1 MITAD
6 LLNSIFHSALPPYVL
21 GKMALGETVTVRLR
35 ASAELAIYK
44 VLLRCTPEGEE
55 IMLPLHKTSERAGV
69 QWWETEVTLNVP
81 QFDYRFWVFTADGP
95 YWLAAGGCTRYTPL
109 DYTNFKL
116 LCLHHLPDWVLG
128 SVFYQIFPDRFCNGD
143 DSLSVKNGEYFVGK
157 DAVEKW
163 EWHQFCGA
171 KARNHVFLGGDIP
184 GIISRLDY
192 LQELGVTAIYLNPIF
207 TAPSNH
213 KYDVADYYHVDP
225 HLGGDAA
232 LIDLRRE
239 LSRRGMRL
247 VLDIVPNH
255 CGNQNAWFKAA
266 QRSLHAPE
274 ADFFTFRRHPNEYEC
289 WLGVDTLPRLNYAN
303 QLLRERMYEGEQAI
317 MRYWL
322 RPPFSIDGWRI
333 DVANMLGRRG
343 RHQLGHKV
351 GRAMRRA
358 VKEENSEAWILGEH
372 FFDGTSHLQG
382 DELDATMN
390 YRGFTVPLLQWLCGR
405 NFEAFKAEATGQ
417 QRPNADYSYLP
428 TADFVQQLNQFRAAV
443 PERVAIGQFNLLD
456 SHDTPR
462 FYSMV
467 RKDLELFKLALVFLF
482 TYPGVPCIY
491 YGDEIGM
498 EGGGDPDC
506 RRPMEWDRQM
516 WNQEVWEFYRL
527 LIGLRRSSPALQ
539 QGSLQFIHHDCGVV
553 YLRETEGE
561 RWLIALN
568 RGRDSVNQSAE
579 SRAGSEKWADVC
591 VLSAGIADGTRWQE
605 LFTSHEEAVHNCC
618 LAAMPRGV
626 GAAMWREITANV
638 E

>member
-1 MITAD
+1 MHFSE
-6 LLNSIFHSALPPYVL
+6 LLASIFHSALPPYVL
-21 GKMALGETVTVRLR
+21 GKTAIGETVTLRLR
-35 ASAELAIYK
+35 ASAELPVSK
-44 VLLRCTPEGEE
+44 VILRCTPEGEE
-55 IMLPLHKTSERAGV
+55 VLLPLRRAADKAGV
-69 QWWETEVTLNVP
+69 QWWEVEVTLNVP
-81 QFDYRFWVFTADGP
+81 QFDYRFLVFTENGP
-95 YWLAAGGCTRYTPL
+95 YWLAAGGCTRYTPV

-116 LCLHHLPDWVLG
+116 ICLHHLPDWVPEA
-128 SVFYQIFPDRFCNGD
+128 VFYQIFPDRFCCGD
-143 DSLSVKNGEYFVGK
+143 DSLSVKPGEYYLGR
-157 DAVEKW
+157 DPVEKW
-163 EWHQFCGA
+163 EKERFSA
-171 KARNHVFLGGDIP
+171 EKAGNHVFYGGDIP

-192 LQELGVTAIYLNPIF
+192 LQELGITALYLNPIF

-274 ADFFTFRRHPNEYEC
+274 ADFFTFRRHPDDYEC

-303 QLLRERMYEGEQAI
+303 QLLRERMYEGDQAI

-322 RPPFSIDGWRI
+322 RPPYSIDGWRI

-358 VKEENSEAWILGEH
+358 VKEENPEAWILGEH

-382 DELDATMN
+382 DELDASMN
-390 YRGFTVPLLQWLCGR
+390 YRGFTVPLLQWLCGC
-405 NFEAFKAEATGQ
+405 NYEAFKSEQSGQ
-417 QRPNADYSYLP
+417 ERLSADFSYLP
-428 TADFVQQLNQFRAAV
+428 TADFIRQLEQFRAAV
-443 PERVAIGQFNLLD
+443 PERVAVGQFNLLD

-462 FYSMV
+462 FYTMAHNSA
-467 RKDLELFKLALVFLF
+467 ELFRIALVFLF
-482 TYPGVPCIY
+482 TYQGVPCVY

-498 EGGGDPDC
+498 GGGGDPDC
-506 RRPMEWDRQM
+506 RRPMEWNREKWDLRI
-516 WNQEVWEFYRL
+516 WHFYQRL
-527 LIGLRRSSPALQ
+527 IALRRSSPALQ
-539 QGSLQFIHHDCGVV
+539 KGCLQMIAHPYGVV
-553 YLRETEGE
+553 YLRESGDE

-568 RGRDSVNQSAE
+568 RGDAAVNGSDGCSV
-579 SRAGSEKWADVC
+579 DVRC
-591 VLSAGIADGTRWQE
+591 AGIAEGTRWQE
-605 LFTSHEEAVHNCC
+605 VFTAVESAVQNGR
-618 LAAMPRGV
+618 LPAVPEGT
-626 GAAMWREITANV
+626 GAAVWREMT
-638 E
+638 